1 MKLLDR
7 LSSFFGMSDDEEMEF
22 NDFEGEEQEYS
33 APHPSITN
41 KVTNQ
46 QQPVNQAP
54 RQSFYQRSMAD
65 HSKDYSTNQSAQ
77 SSSFQQQAS
86 YQQQSYEQKN
96 YQSRNVVSMQQ
107 SRVAK
112 SQAKSRAVKE
122 NHGNKIIIIEP
133 RAYSEAMKIAKH
145 IMNGESV
152 LVNFHQIEE
161 YQARRIVDFLTGTVY
176 AENGDI
182 KRVGNEIFLCTAQG
196 VEIDG
201 TAQSLMDA
209 NMLEIQ

>member
-1 MKLLDR
+1 MNLHEMWENAKN
-7 LSSFFGMSDDEEMEF
+7 FFGMADDETAEA
-22 NDFEGEEQEYS
+22 NNYQDEEQVEE
-33 APHPSITN
+33 HPS
-41 KVTNQ
+41 VTNRVSN
-46 QQPVNQAP
+46 PAP
-54 RQSFYQRSMAD
+54 QNHQSTRQSFYQRSVANQ
-65 HSKDYSTNQSAQ
+65 SQDYSSQHSQESNYNNRS
-77 SSSFQQQAS
+77 QQYHSQT
-86 YQQQSYEQKN
+86 Q
-96 YQSRNVVSMQQ
+96 NVVSMQQ
-107 SRVAK
+107 SRMNK
-112 SQAKSRAVKE
+112 STASKQRSTRETHA
-122 NHGNKIIIIEP
+122 NKIIIIEP

>member
-1 MKLLDR
+1 MKLQEMWENAKN
-7 LSSFFGMSDDEEMEF
+7 FFGMAEEEDTERNDYVDE
-22 NDFEGEEQEYS
+22 DEQVNV
-33 APHPSITN
+33 HPS
-41 KVTNQ
+41 VTNRVNNPAPQ
-46 QQPVNQAP
+46 NNQPA
-54 RQSFYQRSMAD
+54 RQSFYQRSVANQ
-65 HSKDYSTNQSAQ
+65 SRDYSSQHSQENNYSNQSQQYHTQAQ
-77 SSSFQQQAS
+77 
-86 YQQQSYEQKN
+86 
-96 YQSRNVVSMQQ
+96 NVVSMQQ
-107 SRVAK
+107 SRANKSSTKPRSTRENQVA
-112 SQAKSRAVKE
+112 
-122 NHGNKIIIIEP
+122 NKIIIIEP

>member
-1 MKLLDR
+1 MSNKKEV
-7 LSSFFGMSDDEEMEF
+7 SFEENLAHLET
-22 NDFEGEEQEYS
+22 
-33 APHPSITN
+33 I
-41 KVTNQ
+41 
-46 QQPVNQAP
+46 
-54 RQSFYQRSMAD
+54 
-65 HSKDYSTNQSAQ
+65 
-77 SSSFQQQAS
+77 
-86 YQQQSYEQKN
+86 
-96 YQSRNVVSMQQ
+96 
-107 SRVAK
+107 
-112 SQAKSRAVKE
+112 VKE
-122 NHGNKIIIIEP
+122 LESGTIPLDDAIHKFN
-133 RAYSEAMKIAKH
+133 EAMKIAKH

-152 LVNFHQIEE
+152 LVNFHQIQE

>member
-1 MKLLDR
+1 MNLHEMWENAKN
-7 LSSFFGMSDDEEMEF
+7 FFGMADAETAEANNYQDEEQV
-22 NDFEGEEQEYS
+22 EE
-33 APHPSITN
+33 HPS
-41 KVTNQ
+41 VTNRVSNPTSQ
-46 QQPVNQAP
+46 NNQPT
-54 RQSFYQRSMAD
+54 RQSFYQRSVANQ
-65 HSKDYSTNQSAQ
+65 SRDYSSQHSQESNYNNRS
-77 SSSFQQQAS
+77 QQYHSQT
-86 YQQQSYEQKN
+86 Q
-96 YQSRNVVSMQQ
+96 NVVSMQQ
-107 SRVAK
+107 SRMNK
-112 SQAKSRAVKE
+112 STASKQRSTRETHA
-122 NHGNKIIIIEP
+122 NKIIIIEP

>member
-1 MKLLDR
+1 MNLHEMWKNAKN
-7 LSSFFGMSDDEEMEF
+7 FFGMADDETAEA
-22 NDFEGEEQEYS
+22 NNYQDEEQVEE
-33 APHPSITN
+33 HPS
-41 KVTNQ
+41 VTNRVSN
-46 QQPVNQAP
+46 PAP
-54 RQSFYQRSMAD
+54 QNHQSTRQSFYQRSVANQ
-65 HSKDYSTNQSAQ
+65 SRDYSAQQSQEERYNNQSRQ
-77 SSSFQQQAS
+77 YHTQTQ
-86 YQQQSYEQKN
+86 N
-96 YQSRNVVSMQQ
+96 IVSMQQ
-107 SRVAK
+107 SRANK
-112 SQAKSRAVKE
+112 SSTKPRSTRE
-122 NHGNKIIIIEP
+122 NHAANKIIIIEP

>member
-1 MKLLDR
+1 MKLQEMWENTKN
-7 LSSFFGMSDDEEMEF
+7 FFGMAEEEDTERNDYADEE
-22 NDFEGEEQEYS
+22 EQVH
-33 APHPSITN
+33 AHPS
-41 KVTNQ
+41 VTNRVNNPAPQ
-46 QQPVNQAP
+46 NTQPT
-54 RQSFYQRSMAD
+54 RQSFYQRSVANQ
-65 HSKDYSTNQSAQ
+65 SRDYSSQHSQENNYSNQSQQYHTQAQ
-77 SSSFQQQAS
+77 
-86 YQQQSYEQKN
+86 
-96 YQSRNVVSMQQ
+96 NVVSMQQ
-107 SRVAK
+107 SRANK
-112 SQAKSRAVKE
+112 SSTKPRSTRENQAA
-122 NHGNKIIIIEP
+122 NKIIIIEP

>member
-1 MKLLDR
+1 MSILER
-7 LSSFFGMSDDEEMEF
+7 VQSFFGMSDEEDIEM
-22 NDFEGEEQEYS
+22 NGYQEEEKNEEY
-33 APHPSITN
+33 PS
-41 KVTNQ
+41 VTNRINNPTSQ
-46 QQPVNQAP
+46 NNQPT
-54 RQSFYQRSMAD
+54 RQSFYQRSVANR
-65 HSKDYSTNQSAQ
+65 SRDYSSQQSQEERYNNQSRQYHTQAQ
-77 SSSFQQQAS
+77 
-86 YQQQSYEQKN
+86 
-96 YQSRNVVSMQQ
+96 NVVSMQQ
-107 SRVAK
+107 SRASK
-112 SQAKSRAVKE
+112 SSTKPRSTRETHA
-122 NHGNKIIIIEP
+122 NKIIIIEP

>member
-1 MKLLDR
+1 MALTPLDI
-7 LSSFFGMSDDEEMEF
+7 
-22 NDFEGEEQEYS
+22 Q
-33 APHPSITN
+33 N
-41 KVTNQ
+41 KVFSNKMRGFDRDEVLDFLDLVARDYEIAVQ
-46 QQPVNQAP
+46 KNRELEKSLKHAEEKLAY
-54 RQSFYQRSMAD
+54 FNEL
-65 HSKDYSTNQSAQ
+65 KDALNQSIIVAQ
-77 SSSFQQQAS
+77 DTADKVKSSATKESEVLVTSAQ
-86 YQQQSYEQKN
+86 
-96 YQSRNVVSMQQ
+96 NVVSMQQ
-107 SRVAK
+107 SRANK
-112 SQAKSRAVKE
+112 FSTKPRSTRENQAA
-122 NHGNKIIIIEP
+122 NKIIIIEP

>member
-1 MKLLDR
+1 MNLHEMWENAKN
-7 LSSFFGMSDDEEMEF
+7 FFGMADDETAEA
-22 NDFEGEEQEYS
+22 NNYQDEEQVEE
-33 APHPSITN
+33 HPS
-41 KVTNQ
+41 VTNRVSNPTSQ
-46 QQPVNQAP
+46 NNQPT
-54 RQSFYQRSMAD
+54 RQSFYQRSVANQ
-65 HSKDYSTNQSAQ
+65 SRDYSSQHSQESNYNNRS
-77 SSSFQQQAS
+77 QQYHSQT
-86 YQQQSYEQKN
+86 Q
-96 YQSRNVVSMQQ
+96 NVVSMQQ
-107 SRVAK
+107 SRMNK
-112 SQAKSRAVKE
+112 STASKQRSTRETHA
-122 NHGNKIIIIEP
+122 NKIIIIEP

-161 YQARRIVDFLTGTVY
+161 YQARRIVDFLTGAVY

>member
-1 MKLLDR
+1 MKLQEMWENAKN
-7 LSSFFGMSDDEEMEF
+7 FFGMADDETAEA
-22 NDFEGEEQEYS
+22 NNYQDEEQVEE
-33 APHPSITN
+33 HPS
-41 KVTNQ
+41 VTNRVSNPTSQ
-46 QQPVNQAP
+46 NNQPT
-54 RQSFYQRSMAD
+54 RQSFYQRSVANQ
-65 HSKDYSTNQSAQ
+65 SRDYSSQHSQESNYNNRSQQYHTQAQ
-77 SSSFQQQAS
+77 
-86 YQQQSYEQKN
+86 
-96 YQSRNVVSMQQ
+96 NVVSMQQ
-107 SRVAK
+107 SRANK
-112 SQAKSRAVKE
+112 SSTKPRSTRENQAA
-122 NHGNKIIIIEP
+122 NKIIIIEP

>member
-1 MKLLDR
+1 MNLHEMWENAKN
-7 LSSFFGMSDDEEMEF
+7 FFGMADDETAEA
-22 NDFEGEEQEYS
+22 NNYQDEEQVEE
-33 APHPSITN
+33 HPS
-41 KVTNQ
+41 VTNRVSNPTSQ
-46 QQPVNQAP
+46 NNQPT
-54 RQSFYQRSMAD
+54 RQSFYQRSVANQ
-65 HSKDYSTNQSAQ
+65 SRDYSSQHSQESNYNNRS
-77 SSSFQQQAS
+77 QQYHSQT
-86 YQQQSYEQKN
+86 Q
-96 YQSRNVVSMQQ
+96 NVVSMQQ
-107 SRVAK
+107 SRMNK
-112 SQAKSRAVKE
+112 STASKQRSTRETHA
-122 NHGNKIIIIEP
+122 NKIIIIEP

>member
-1 MKLLDR
+1 MSILER
-7 LSSFFGMSDDEEMEF
+7 VQSFFGMSDEEDIEM
-22 NDFEGEEQEYS
+22 NGYQEEEKNEEY
-33 APHPSITN
+33 PS
-41 KVTNQ
+41 VTNRINNPTSQ
-46 QQPVNQAP
+46 NNQPT
-54 RQSFYQRSMAD
+54 RQSFYQRSVVNQ
-65 HSKDYSTNQSAQ
+65 SQDYSSQHSQENNYNNRS
-77 SSSFQQQAS
+77 QQYHSQT
-86 YQQQSYEQKN
+86 Q
-96 YQSRNVVSMQQ
+96 NVVSMQQ
-107 SRVAK
+107 SRMNK
-112 SQAKSRAVKE
+112 STASKQRSTRETHA
-122 NHGNKIIIIEP
+122 NKIIIIEP

>member
-1 MKLLDR
+1 MDERELALLHQH
-7 LSSFFGMSDDEEMEF
+7 S
-22 NDFEGEEQEYS
+22 QENNYS
-33 APHPSITN
+33 
-41 KVTNQ
+41 
-46 QQPVNQAP
+46 
-54 RQSFYQRSMAD
+54 
-65 HSKDYSTNQSAQ
+65 NQSQQYHTQAQ
-77 SSSFQQQAS
+77 
-86 YQQQSYEQKN
+86 
-96 YQSRNVVSMQQ
+96 NVVSMQQ
-107 SRVAK
+107 SRANK
-112 SQAKSRAVKE
+112 SSTKPRSTRENQAA
-122 NHGNKIIIIEP
+122 NKIIIIEP

>member
-1 MKLLDR
+1 MNLHEMWENAKN
-7 LSSFFGMSDDEEMEF
+7 FFGMADDETAEA
-22 NDFEGEEQEYS
+22 NNYQDEEQVEE
-33 APHPSITN
+33 HPS
-41 KVTNQ
+41 VTNRVSNPASQ
-46 QQPVNQAP
+46 NNQPT
-54 RQSFYQRSMAD
+54 RQSFYQRSVANQ
-65 HSKDYSTNQSAQ
+65 SRDYSSQHSQESNYNNRS
-77 SSSFQQQAS
+77 QQYHSQT
-86 YQQQSYEQKN
+86 Q
-96 YQSRNVVSMQQ
+96 NVVSMQQ
-107 SRVAK
+107 SRMNK
-112 SQAKSRAVKE
+112 STASKQRSTRETHA
-122 NHGNKIIIIEP
+122 NKIIIIEP

>member
-1 MKLLDR
+1 MSILER
-7 LSSFFGMSDDEEMEF
+7 VQSFFGMSDEEDIEM
-22 NDFEGEEQEYS
+22 NGYQEEEKNEEY
-33 APHPSITN
+33 PS
-41 KVTNQ
+41 VTNRINNPTSQ
-46 QQPVNQAP
+46 NNQPT
-54 RQSFYQRSMAD
+54 RQSFYQRSVANQ
-65 HSKDYSTNQSAQ
+65 SRDYSSQHSQESNYNNRS
-77 SSSFQQQAS
+77 QQYHSQT
-86 YQQQSYEQKN
+86 Q
-96 YQSRNVVSMQQ
+96 NVVSMQQ
-107 SRVAK
+107 SRMNK
-112 SQAKSRAVKE
+112 STASKQRSTREAHA
-122 NHGNKIIIIEP
+122 NKIIIIEP